1 MNNRR
6 QIAGIAAVV
15 EKKISNLKNK
25 EKVDMLEKMRF
36 LCVTPWFAPV
46 VCVWAPGRNAFWAEY
61 YHRKGRPQVSK
72 MTAVLAECPYLADEY
87 PSPIEAIAAVPQ
99 DGSPDSPRVLA
110 FSSREAMV
118 EYLKNT
124 GQLAELEF

>member
-1 MNNRR
+1 MWWLR
-6 QIAGIAAVV
+6 
-15 EKKISNLKNK
+15 KNEFKNPSEK
-25 EKVDMLEKMRF
+25 EKADMFGKIRF

-46 VCVWAPGRNAFWAEY
+46 VCVWAPGRKAFWAEY
-61 YHRKGRPQVSK
+61 YHRKGRPQLNK
-72 MTAVLAECPYLADEY
+72 MTTVLTECPYLVDEY

-124 GQLAELEF
+124 GQLAELKF